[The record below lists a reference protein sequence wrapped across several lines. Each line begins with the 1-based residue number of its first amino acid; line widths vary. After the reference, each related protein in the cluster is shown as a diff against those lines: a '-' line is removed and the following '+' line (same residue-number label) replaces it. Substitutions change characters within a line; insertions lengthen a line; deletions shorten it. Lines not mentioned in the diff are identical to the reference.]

1 MLRKWKRGRFVQP
14 FSSESFPFLVHVCLL
29 LPLIG
34 MQTSEMTAGSRA
46 RARTCLQTRTKKSSR
61 RRDGGLGRSSVRNC
75 HLERTVSSQSL
86 RRLRQSEHRLSLSV
100 SIPSRPTIALLPR
113 QSRQHFGSAMLSR
126 APQLPESHYQNCQSA
141 RNAAFG
147 GDAIDAQVDRRRNGE
162 RGRNSECETTA
173 VQRRGHR
180 LQPAR

>member
-1 MLRKWKRGRFVQP
+1 MLRKWRRGRFVQP
-14 FSSESFPFLVHVCLL
+14 FSSESFRFLVHVCLL

-61 RRDGGLGRSSVRNC
+61 RRDGGRSSVRNC
-75 HLERTVSSQSL
+75 HLERTVSTYRYGGFANGNIGGLCPFLFQAD
-86 RRLRQSEHRLSLSV
+86 
-100 SIPSRPTIALLPR
+100 RPLLLLPR
-113 QSRQHFGSAMLSR
+113 QSRQHFRSAMLSR

-141 RNAAFG
+141 RSAA
-147 GDAIDAQVDRRRNGE
+147 AIDAQVERRRNGE